1 MMLLPAHRTVDIRA
15 GGPAGFC
22 PMWNALSAAA
32 RSASFPSTVVSSRA
46 RSRTGVTVPAEIEHL
61 EALAMDTGVAFGE
74 NEPVIREI
82 LCRSVLIRPSPRL
95 SGSGSNDYVQFG
107 VRLLFLGSVP
117 ERKWP
122 EITRSST
129 TVA

>member
-22 PMWNALSAAA
+22 PMWSTLSAAA

-74 NEPVIREI
+74 NEPVIHEI
-82 LCRSVLIRPSPRL
+82 LCRSVRI
-95 SGSGSNDYVQFG
+95 
-107 VRLLFLGSVP
+107 
-117 ERKWP
+117 
-122 EITRSST
+122 ST
-129 TVA
+129 